1 MTPLDGARRR
11 SSVPVAWQFNL
22 FLS

>member
-1 MTPLDGARRR
+1 MTPLDGASRR